1 MYRSRLLINCLMQ
14 YTFVM
19 EFEWLM
25 IVEIMNQKKKKN
37 HTEKE

>member
-1 MYRSRLLINCLMQ
+1 MQ

-25 IVEIMNQKKKKN
+25 IVEIMNQKKKN